1 MLAKIVRIGNSRGIR
16 IPKSVFEQC
25 HFGSEVTLK
34 IDKKRLIIETA
45 KRKPREGW
53 EEAFKGAKKTSKKN
67 EKVDYIPTK
76 FDEEEWE
83 W

>member
-1 MLAKIVRIGNSRGIR
+1 MLAKIVQIGNSRGIR

-25 HFGSEVTLK
+25 HFGSEVMLK
-34 IDKKRLIIETA
+34 IDKKKLIIEPI
-45 KRKPREGW
+45 KKKPRQGW
-53 EEAFKGAKKTSKKN
+53 KESFQADKRPLTKS

>member
-1 MLAKIVRIGNSRGIR
+1 MLAKIVQIGNSKGIR

-25 HFGSEVTLK
+25 HFDSEVTLK
-34 IDKKRLIIETA
+34 IDNKKLIVEPV
-45 KRKPREGW
+45 KKKLREGW
-53 EEAFKGAKKTSKKN
+53 EEAFKADKKRLTKN
-67 EKVDYIPTK
+67 EKADYIPTK

>member
-1 MLAKIVRIGNSRGIR
+1 MLAKIVQIGNSKGIR

-25 HFGSEVTLK
+25 HFGSEVMLK
-34 IDKKRLIIETA
+34 IDNKKLIIEPAKKKPRDGWREAFKADKKRL
-45 KRKPREGW
+45 
-53 EEAFKGAKKTSKKN
+53 SKN
-67 EKVDYIPTK
+67 EKVDYLPTK

>member
-1 MLAKIVRIGNSRGIR
+1 MLAKIVQIGNSRGIR

-25 HFGSEVTLK
+25 NFGSEVSLK
-34 IDKKRLIIETA
+34 IDKKKLIIESAT
-45 KRKPREGW
+45 KKPREGW
-53 EEAFKGAKKTSKKN
+53 EEAFKADKKLSKKS
-67 EKVDYIPTK
+67 EKIDYIPTK

>member
-1 MLAKIVRIGNSRGIR
+1 MLAKIVQIGNSKGIR

-25 HFGSEVTLK
+25 HFGSEVTLT
-34 IDKKRLIIETA
+34 IDKKKLIIETA
-45 KRKPREGW
+45 KKKPREGW
-53 EEAFKGAKKTSKKN
+53 RESFKADKKPLTKG
-67 EKVDYIPTK
+67 EKVDHVPNK

>member
-1 MLAKIVRIGNSRGIR
+1 MLAKIVQIGNSRGIR

-34 IDKKRLIIETA
+34 IDNKKLIIEPA
-45 KRKPREGW
+45 EKKPREGW
-53 EEAFKGAKKTSKKN
+53 KESFRADKKSLTKN
-67 EKVDYIPTK
+67 ENVDYLPTK
-76 FDEEEWE
+76 FDAEEWE

>member
-1 MLAKIVRIGNSRGIR
+1 MLAKIVQIGNSKGIR

-25 HFGSEVTLK
+25 HFGSEVNLI
-34 IDKKRLIIETA
+34 IDKKRLIIEPA
-45 KRKPREGW
+45 KKKPREGW
-53 EEAFKGAKKTSKKN
+53 AESFDLGKKPLRKS
-67 EKVDYIPTK
+67 EKPLIFQNK